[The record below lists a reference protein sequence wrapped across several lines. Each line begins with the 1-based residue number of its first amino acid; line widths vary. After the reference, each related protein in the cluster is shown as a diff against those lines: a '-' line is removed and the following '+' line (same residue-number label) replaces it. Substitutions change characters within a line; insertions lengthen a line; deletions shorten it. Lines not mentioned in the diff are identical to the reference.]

1 MDCKPD
7 SPKFS
12 ISDPVYIGTE
22 TLKQQGRVG
31 KQSRFYR
38 SFPGSEQ
45 VVKGNREEQA
55 IELLLQVILS
65 QASLEV
71 TLGKDKQRFKNIAK
85 DVSK

>member
-1 MDCKPD
+1 MA
-7 SPKFS
+7 
-12 ISDPVYIGTE
+12 
-22 TLKQQGRVG
+22 R
-31 KQSRFYR
+31 R
-38 SFPGSEQ
+38 SNGVSQRLTHPQ